1 MKPLIIANWKCNPST
16 LKEAKDLLG
25 KIKEK
30 SKDKNVVICPP
41 SIFLSSLICEDLI
54 FGAQNCFWED
64 KGSFTGEISPQMIKS
79 VGCRYIIVG
88 HSERRKIFRETN
100 EEISMKINKIIEAGI
115 IPILCVGESK
125 EERDSGETFSVIEKQ
140 IENIDQDII
149 IAYEPIWAIGTGE
162 SASIDKIKEVRSFLK
177 DRKVLYGGSV
187 NSKNA
192 SSYIKEAQMDGLLIG
207 GSSLDSE
214 EFNKILCDI

>member
-16 LKEAKDLLG
+16 LKEARDLLG

-30 SKDKNVVICPP
+30 SKDNNVVICPP

-100 EEISMKINKIIEAGI
+100 EEINMKINKIIEAGI

>member
-140 IENIDQDII
+140 IENIDQDVI